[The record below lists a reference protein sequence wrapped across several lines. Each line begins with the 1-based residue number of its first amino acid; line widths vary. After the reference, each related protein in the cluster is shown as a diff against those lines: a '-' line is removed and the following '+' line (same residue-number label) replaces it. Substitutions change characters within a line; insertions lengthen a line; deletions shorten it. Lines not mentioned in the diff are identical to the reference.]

1 MEWADV
7 GRAVAKSA
15 PVLGSVLGGPV
26 GAIAGAAGSMIASA
40 LGCEPDPE
48 AVQRTIAQSP
58 DLLLKLKDLE
68 IEQQAQL
75 LQWQRD
81 QVQAELTDR
90 MSARDREVELAKSGH
105 GATWA
110 TSIVACIVTVG
121 FFIMLWTV
129 LRGGKAE
136 LGDAGLMLLGTLASA
151 FGAVVQY
158 YLGSSL
164 GSASKDAYLKKIRGG
179 GRDTWPLRPVG
190 TVEAV
195 CARRRFRFRG
205 RDCPCH
211 AEGCARLA

>member
-7 GRAVAKSA
+7 GRAVAKAA

-26 GAIAGAAGSMIASA
+26 GAIAGAAGSLIASA

-58 DLLLKLKDLE
+58 NLLLKLKD
-68 IEQQAQL
+68 IEVQQQAQL

-90 MSARDREVELAKSGH
+90 MSARDREVELAKAGH
-105 GATWA
+105 GASWA

-121 FFIMLWTV
+121 FFVMLWVV

-179 GRDTWPLRPVG
+179 GRD
-190 TVEAV
+190 A
-195 CARRRFRFRG
+195 
-205 RDCPCH
+205 
-211 AEGCARLA
+211 